1 MSHDELLSRVDRL
14 SRDPKALRYAVLA
27 LLWVF
32 PSIGAVWILAIN
44 WKVWANAASVFEA
57 LRTTRIEQWM
67 ALGLLVM
74 HGIFLFGALRRRRG
88 QP

>member
-1 MSHDELLSRVDRL
+1 MGHDGLSSPVDRL
-14 SRDPKALRYAVLA
+14 SRHPKALRYAVLA

-32 PSIGAVWILAIN
+32 PSLGAVWILAIN
-44 WKVWANAASVFEA
+44 WKVWANAATVLEA
-57 LRTTRIEQWM
+57 VRTTRIEQWI

-74 HGIFLFGALRRRRG
+74 HGLFLFGALRHRTR